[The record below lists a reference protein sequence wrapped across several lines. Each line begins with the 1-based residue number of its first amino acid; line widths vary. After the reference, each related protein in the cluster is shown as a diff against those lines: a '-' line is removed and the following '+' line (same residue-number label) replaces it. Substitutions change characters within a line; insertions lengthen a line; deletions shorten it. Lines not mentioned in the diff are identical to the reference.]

1 MDTSIKTNVSQNPIP
16 SYVFTTLDINLKID
30 SLSDYLI
37 QDYICYQLH
46 YQVIV
51 KMVWIILH
59 TISIIANEI

>member
-37 QDYICYQLH
+37 DYSRLYL
-46 YQVIV
+46 
-51 KMVWIILH
+51 L
-59 TISIIANEI
+59 SITLSSNCENGLDYSSYN